1 MSGKN
6 QNDLEKVLQLPD
18 KGVYQVQGVGGVLAQ
33 LVRTIWMDNKMRAG
47 DIEQRI
53 GDFVSKARDGLDSKS
68 MANYFNRSNL
78 RRELCRPSMTWK
90 VFIKALRIMRVTKLE
105 IAIRLKYADKPSE
118 TIHVVKTDLGEGSFN
133 MDDYTEN

>member
-6 QNDLEKVLQLPD
+6 QTDLEKVFHLPD
-18 KGVYQVQGVGGVLAQ
+18 KGVYQVHGTGGILAQ

-53 GDFVSKARDGLDSKS
+53 GEFVSKAREGLDSKS

-105 IAIRLKYADKPSE
+105 IAVRLTYADRRGE
-118 TIHVVKTDLGEGSFN
+118 TIHVVKRDLGEGDFN
-133 MDDYTEN
+133 VDDYTEN

>member
-6 QNDLEKVLQLPD
+6 QNDLERVLQLPD
-18 KGVYQVQGVGGVLAQ
+18 KGVYQVQGVGGILAQ

-53 GDFVSKARDGLDSKS
+53 GAFVSKAREGLDSKS

-78 RRELCRPSMTWK
+78 RRELSSPSMTWK
-90 VFIKALRIMRVTKLE
+90 VFIKALRVMRVTKLE
-105 IAIRLKYADKPSE
+105 IAIRLKYADKPGE
-118 TIHVVKTDLGEGSFN
+118 TIHVVKTDLGEGGFL